1 LSVVY
6 QFNES
11 ISQEQKTA
19 PTRKSNLSINIK
31 KSEPNQQ
38 NLNVDSSTS
47 NLAGPSNRTPLKKIP
62 KLKRDQ
68 KENTPGNSQQFQ
80 TSSRNKKLDRLN
92 YMSGI
97 DILHAYK
104 LKYKDNL
111 INKLKPNIEQKRN
124 PTVLGLYESQIS
136 KSDLFLNFI

>member
-1 LSVVY
+1 MSVVY

-11 ISQEQKTA
+11 ISQDQKTA

-31 KSEPNQQ
+31 KFEPNQP
-38 NLNVDSSTS
+38 NLIVDSSTS
-47 NLAGPSNRTPLKKIP
+47 GLGGPSTRAPLKKTP

-68 KENTPGNSQQFQ
+68 KENSQQFQ

-92 YMSGI
+92 YMGGI
-97 DILHAYK
+97 DILQAYK

-111 INKLKPNIEQKRN
+111 INKLKPNNEQKRN

-136 KSDLFLNFI
+136 KSDIFF